1 MSHTLYT
8 YIKRKIRKIR
18 GEKIHKKKKIHTNI
32 HYQGANKNI

>member
-8 YIKRKIRKIR
+8 YIYKRKIRK
-18 GEKIHKKKKIHTNI
+18 EKIHKKKKIHTNI